1 MNYYAGIDV
10 SLECS
15 SVCVVDGTGKIAR
28 EAKVASEPEALIA
41 WFGSLG
47 LRLERIGLEAGPLSQ
62 WLYAALR
69 EVGLAVELL
78 ETRHVKAALSAMP
91 VKTDRNDA
99 RGIAQLM
106 RLGWFRPVHCKS
118 AEAQEIRALLTA
130 RKLVQSRLYDV
141 EMSLRGILRGFG
153 LKIGRTTPK
162 RFAERIRELVVGH
175 ATLEAVG
182 EALLSVHAVLLR
194 EFNGF
199 EKRVREIAR
208 SDRQVRLLMS
218 TPGVGAIVGLT
229 YVSAIDDPARFKSSK
244 SVGAH
249 FGLTPTKYQSGETDV
264 TGRISKLG
272 DGSVRTALYEAAN
285 VILTRPIKGG
295 GLKSWAMKLAKR
307 AGMKKAKVAL
317 ARKLA
322 VILHRMLSFSSDQ
335 GDWPTKCSSDWCCA
349 AVRSGAVTAAIGS
362 THLRSHGI
370 IKPRQ

>member
-1 MNYYAGIDV
+1 M
-10 SLECS
+10 
-15 SVCVVDGTGKIAR
+15 R
-28 EAKVASEPEALIA
+28 
-41 WFGSLG
+41 
-47 LRLERIGLEAGPLSQ
+47 
-62 WLYAALR
+62 
-69 EVGLAVELL
+69 
-78 ETRHVKAALSAMP
+78 
-91 VKTDRNDA
+91 A

-249 FGLTPTKYQSGETDV
+249 FGLTPTKYS
-264 TGRISKLG
+264 
-272 DGSVRTALYEAAN
+272 
-285 VILTRPIKGG
+285 
-295 GLKSWAMKLAKR
+295 R
-307 AGMKKAKVAL
+307 A
-317 ARKLA
+317 
-322 VILHRMLSFSSDQ
+322 
-335 GDWPTKCSSDWCCA
+335 
-349 AVRSGAVTAAIGS
+349 
-362 THLRSHGI
+362 
-370 IKPRQ
+370 RQT